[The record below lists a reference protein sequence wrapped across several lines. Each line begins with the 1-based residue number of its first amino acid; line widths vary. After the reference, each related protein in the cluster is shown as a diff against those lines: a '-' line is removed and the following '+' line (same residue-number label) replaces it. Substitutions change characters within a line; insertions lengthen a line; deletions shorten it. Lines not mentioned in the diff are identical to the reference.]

1 MSIVLRKFF
10 WNFRA
15 FLTDSFATSADT
27 HICFLYMVTV
37 TVYGY
42 GMVKDF
48 PRDNP
53 GTVTRTVTRT
63 HEKSAYIIIR
73 KKVIRKY
80 LWNYWYEMILNWG
93 EIWYNPLCPV
103 HFIRTIHGQMVWQ
116 SRDCHM
122 DCPQDKK
129 DFSQNIAFQICICYN
144 ANRQRETSS
153 PYSSTTTKSPSVP
166 APGLFYSLFWNGR
179 A

>member
-1 MSIVLRKFF
+1 
-10 WNFRA
+10 
-15 FLTDSFATSADT
+15 
-27 HICFLYMVTV
+27 MVTV

-80 LWNYWYEMILNWG
+80 LWNY
-93 EIWYNPLCPV
+93 
-103 HFIRTIHGQMVWQ
+103 
-116 SRDCHM
+116 
-122 DCPQDKK
+122 
-129 DFSQNIAFQICICYN
+129 
-144 ANRQRETSS
+144 
-153 PYSSTTTKSPSVP
+153 
-166 APGLFYSLFWNGR
+166 
-179 A
+179 